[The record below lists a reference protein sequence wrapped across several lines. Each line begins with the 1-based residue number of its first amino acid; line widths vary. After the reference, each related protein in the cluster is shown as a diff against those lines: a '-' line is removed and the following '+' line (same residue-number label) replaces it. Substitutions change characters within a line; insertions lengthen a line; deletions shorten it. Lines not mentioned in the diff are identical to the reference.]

1 MEKLIDKSLRVVKS
15 VKLNLIIVSDLKFN
29 NDKLCK
35 VKTVHSAAS
44 SQSVSSCVPVALAGL
59 DSNTDESP
67 QADTPIGMW
76 SGRVNLQFLIP
87 DTTHYNVLE

>member
-1 MEKLIDKSLRVVKS
+1 MKENLKFCIDKVCVVLS
-15 VKLNLIIVSDLKFN
+15 VKINLLDVSDLKFN

-59 DSNTDESP
+59 D
-67 QADTPIGMW
+67 
-76 SGRVNLQFLIP
+76 
-87 DTTHYNVLE
+87 